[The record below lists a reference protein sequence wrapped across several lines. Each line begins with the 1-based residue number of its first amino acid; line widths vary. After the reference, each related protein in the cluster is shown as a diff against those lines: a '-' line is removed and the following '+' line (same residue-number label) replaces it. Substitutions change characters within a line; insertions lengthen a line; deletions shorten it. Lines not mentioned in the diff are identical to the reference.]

1 MPTMCGYSLV
11 ELGIGPVVEHPGPR
25 AHKKPTMSATTLR
38 ELAGIVDGLD
48 EDHHDYREVRA
59 AKRLIHDLLKDAED
73 HT

>member
-1 MPTMCGYSLV
+1 
-11 ELGIGPVVEHPGPR
+11 
-25 AHKKPTMSATTLR
+25 MSATTLR